1 MTIIENMGMTFEYG
15 KQPDFGSIRMV
26 FSRSS
31 GKNEYILKSA
41 DVDKLNII
49 VEYNGASDGSTA
61 YCTDTGDL
69 YLLHLGVWAKVGA
82 GSEIIYAPVTEV

>member
-1 MTIIENMGMTFEYG
+1 MVTINIMGMEFEYG
-15 KQPDFGSIRMV
+15 KQPDFGSIRMTS
-26 FSRSS
+26 SRYG
-31 GKNEYILKSA
+31 GKNEYLLKSA

-49 VEYNGASDGSTA
+49 VEHNGASDGSTA

-82 GSEIIYAPVTEV
+82 VSE